1 MTTNH
6 SNVQRRRQAEE
17 MFPIIERYL
26 ECGLT
31 QEEFC
36 QQKNM
41 PLYVFHY
48 WLKKYKREQGSAP
61 KPSPLSQGR
70 AAGAPAFLPI
80 QLTGTEPSSGA
91 KAISLR
97 QAQDTATGRETGTEI
112 VLPTGI
118 VVRFGHTLEPEH
130 LARYIAAI
138 AG

>member
-6 SNVQRRRQAEE
+6 SNVQRRRQADE

-41 PLYVFHY
+41 PLHVFHY
-48 WLKKYKREQGSAP
+48 WLKKYKREQSSAP
-61 KPSPLSQGR
+61 KPSPPSQGR

-80 QLTGTEPSSGA
+80 QLTGPEPAPNA
-91 KAISLR
+91 KA
-97 QAQDTATGRETGTEI
+97 TATGCETGIEI

-130 LARYIAAI
+130 LAHYIAAI